1 MERDRNSDRGRPGA
15 DRPRERPL
23 DVDVDVDVDD
33 DDDAR
38 PLDDVGAPPAES
50 PAVDDV

>member
-23 DVDVDVDVDD
+23 DVDVDVDD